1 MGFRKAI
8 SDRLTIKSRLILVK
22 WPMNH
27 PTSVEEVS
35 IMAEE
40 KIKTSPDV
48 CSYVDSDHQK
58 LSLEISIPGVK
69 KNDINL
75 KMHEDSFNLTAPRD
89 DFEYVTT
96 WAFCCPVK
104 AEEAKAT
111 YENGL
116 LKVEVPFKDYM
127 EDAVTVSV
135 Q

>member
-1 MGFRKAI
+1 M
-8 SDRLTIKSRLILVK
+8 
-22 WPMNH
+22 
-27 PTSVEEVS
+27 EEVS

-48 CSYVDSDHQK
+48 CSYVDSDHKK

-69 KNDINL
+69 KEDINL
-75 KMHEDSFNLTAPRD
+75 KMHEDSFNLAAPRD

-104 AEEAKAT
+104 AEEAKAS

-116 LKVEVPFKDYM
+116 LKIEVPFKDFM